1 MSEVGKAR
9 RMAEPANSSERK
21 TQEYRVSELWRYPVK
36 SMAGESIDVAE
47 VGIDGIA
54 GDRRWA
60 VRDLETGKVA
70 SAKKTRPFGALL
82 HWAASTTDDG
92 TVLIESPDDDAWIA
106 GDPALDRALS
116 ATFDRPVAMVAAE
129 DDRQE
134 SYDAEWELIPGALP
148 SVSAEVPMAV
158 TSASMAFVDASALHL
173 VTEGALDHLG
183 DLVGAAVAVERFR
196 PTALLRSVNVGSPR
210 GFVDL
215 DWGEGEATLGG
226 ASLKMS
232 GPTPRCVM
240 TTLSQRGLDPLR
252 AGLQALAVN
261 ARRDTLIG
269 NLPCFGTAAEV
280 TGPGTVRLG
289 DRFAFTG

>member
-1 MSEVGKAR
+1 MSEAR
-9 RMAEPANSSERK
+9 EARGMAEPANSPARK
-21 TQEYRVSELWRYPVK
+21 PQEYRVSALWRYPVK
-36 SMAGESIDVAE
+36 SMAGESIDEVE

-60 VRDLETGKVA
+60 VRDLGTGRVA

-82 HWAASTTDDG
+82 HWAASTKDDG
-92 TVLIESPDDDAWIA
+92 TVVVESPDDDAWLA
-106 GDPALDRALS
+106 GDPALDVALS
-116 ATFDRPVAMVAAE
+116 AAFDRPVAMVAAE

-148 SVSAEVPMAV
+148 SVNVEVPMAV
-158 TSASMAFVDASALHL
+158 ASPSMAFVDASALHL
-173 VTEGALDHLG
+173 VTEGAMDHLA
-183 DLVGAAVAVERFR
+183 DLVGTAVAVERFR
-196 PTALLRSVNVGSPR
+196 PTTLLRSVNSEALP
-210 GFVDL
+210 GFIDL
-215 DWGEGEATLGG
+215 DWDEGEATLGG
-226 ASLKMS
+226 ASLRMS

-252 AGLQALAVN
+252 AGLQALSAN

-280 TGPGTVRLG
+280 IGPGIVRLG

>member
-1 MSEVGKAR
+1 MSESREVSR
-9 RMAEPANSSERK
+9 IAEPANSPERNP
-21 TQEYRVSELWRYPVK
+21 QEYRVSKLWRYPVK
-36 SMAGESIDVAE
+36 SMAGESIDEAE

-60 VRDLETGKVA
+60 VRDLETGKVV
-70 SAKKTRPFGALL
+70 SAKKPRPFGALL

-92 TVLIESPDDDAWIA
+92 TVLVESPANDVWVA
-106 GDPALDRALS
+106 GDPALDVALS
-116 ATFDRPVAMVAAE
+116 AAFDRSVAMVVAE

-134 SYDAEWELIPGALP
+134 SYDAEWDLIPGALS

-158 TSASMAFVDASALHL
+158 ASPSMAFVDASALHL
-173 VTEGALDHLG
+173 VTEGAMDHLA
-183 DLVGAAVAVERFR
+183 DLVGASVAVERFR
-196 PTALLRSVNVGSPR
+196 PTALLGLVNGEGPG

-215 DWGEGEATLGG
+215 DWGEGDATFGG
-226 ASLKMS
+226 ASLRMG

-252 AGLQALAVN
+252 AGLQALSAN